1 MDLVDERTRAP
12 LKRGFMS
19 RHLYQG
25 LVRQGVVFN
34 KTFEDQT
41 REEKLRGLCQV
52 FGVEATDP
60 DDSYE
65 LTYDNIMKMLAIT
78 TRFRANIPV
87 VMMGET
93 GSGKTRLIRFMCAL
107 MRGGRDGVKNMLIM
121 KVHGGVESGDVNR
134 VVKKAIEVARNNSA
148 MGVSPTVLFFDEAN
162 TTGAIGTIKT
172 IICDRLVEGAP
183 IPDGISLQ
191 FIAAVNPYREHSPDM
206 IRKLEMAG
214 LGYHIDADKTRD
226 RIGKIPL
233 RRLVYRDVR
242 MNLTLEVN

>member
-93 GSGKTRLIRFMCAL
+93 GREGFTYDIHT
-107 MRGGRDGVKNMLIM
+107 GGGTQKKQTFGCSLNM
-121 KVHGGVESGDVNR
+121 
-134 VVKKAIEVARNNSA
+134 
-148 MGVSPTVLFFDEAN
+148 
-162 TTGAIGTIKT
+162 
-172 IICDRLVEGAP
+172 
-183 IPDGISLQ
+183 
-191 FIAAVNPYREHSPDM
+191 
-206 IRKLEMAG
+206 
-214 LGYHIDADKTRD
+214 
-226 RIGKIPL
+226 
-233 RRLVYRDVR
+233 
-242 MNLTLEVN
+242 